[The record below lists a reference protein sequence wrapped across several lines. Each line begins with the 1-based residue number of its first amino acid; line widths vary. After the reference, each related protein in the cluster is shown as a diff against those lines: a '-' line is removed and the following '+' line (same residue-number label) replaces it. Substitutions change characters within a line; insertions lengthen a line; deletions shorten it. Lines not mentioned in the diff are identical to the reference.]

1 MANNISR
8 ADLARRIEEG
18 KRQAMDLFDVVS
30 LNEGKK
36 EGVYV
41 DTEGNNSVGVGFNLE
56 EKVNRDYLFKK
67 HGLTYDD
74 IVNKGVTLSEDQI
87 RDLYN
92 FNMSNAYED
101 AKIFDPKLD
110 SRPHHVRVAILDLAF
125 NLGRLKLLGGIDAN
139 GKKVIGFDRMR
150 AALANDDYDTA
161 AAEMKDSN
169 WFGQVKTR
177 GPRMI
182 NIMKSQDSLMN
193 VLKDIRSRK

>member
-8 ADLARRIEEG
+8 ADLARRIAEG
-18 KRQAMDLFDVVS
+18 KQQAIDLFDVVS
-30 LNEGKK
+30 LNEGKEESAYDDK
-36 EGVYV
+36 QGKAIAI
-41 DTEGNNSVGVGFNLE
+41 GFNLE

-74 IVNKGVTLSEDQI
+74 LVNKGVKLSEDQI

-125 NLGRLKLLGGIDAN
+125 NLGRLKLLGGIDAD
-139 GKKVIGFDRMR
+139 GKKVVGFDNMR
-150 AALANDDYDTA
+150 AALANDDYEKA
-161 AAEMKDSN
+161 AAEMEDSN

-177 GPRMI
+177 GPRMV
-182 NIMKSQDSLMN
+182 NIMKSQDSLTN
-193 VLKDIRSRK
+193 LLKDIRSRK